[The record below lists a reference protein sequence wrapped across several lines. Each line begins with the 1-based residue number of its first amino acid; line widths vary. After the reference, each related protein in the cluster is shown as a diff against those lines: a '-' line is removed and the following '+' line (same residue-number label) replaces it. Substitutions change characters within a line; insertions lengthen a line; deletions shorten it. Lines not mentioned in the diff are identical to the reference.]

1 MRLTTVELR
10 EQLGRYR
17 PGTILDHL
25 EVGGQPIPW
34 GGETLFEH
42 EQLEDLA
49 AIARD
54 EATSAP
60 VADYFKGDREVCLLP
75 LRLTWLARRLG
86 KSNALNEAV
95 LQAFVAG
102 MTWGRIGTFPTI
114 YHAERRERWRVE
126 RHQMGGAKR
135 RGQRNVPDAL
145 IKQTVANLQR
155 QNPAW
160 KRMAVYSEAAKVLHV
175 SERTVRRRAAVGSC

>member
-1 MRLTTVELR
+1 MRLTTDELR
-10 EQLGRYR
+10 EQLRRYT
-17 PGTILDHL
+17 PGTVLDL
-25 EVGGQPIPW
+25 DVGRQPIPW
-34 GGETLFEH
+34 GGETLFER
-42 EQLEDLA
+42 EQLEDWA

-54 EATSAP
+54 EATSA
-60 VADYFKGDREVCLLP
+60 AAAEHFKGDREVCLLP
-75 LRLTWLARRLG
+75 LRLTWLAHRVG

-114 YHAERRERWRVE
+114 YHAERRERQRVE
-126 RHQMGGAKR
+126 RHRLGGAKR